1 MGVYVCVYMC
11 GCGVSGTSYYFE
23 VLMYTFL
30 VTLYSA
36 MCSAFSVRYGAIEII
51 IIIEMST
58 RSFIHSFFILIPL
71 ASGGTTVTESH
82 GLAVGISLFLFI
94 ICTVIGIVILR
105 WVVHK
110 GYLRHVARSY
120 KSFCCPNTPVS
131 FDNVQLVPLV

>member
-1 MGVYVCVYMC
+1 
-11 GCGVSGTSYYFE
+11 
-23 VLMYTFL
+23 MYTFL
-30 VTLYSA
+30 STLYSA
-36 MCSAFSVRYGAIEII
+36 MCSAFSMRYSTIEMTTII

-58 RSFIHSFFILIPL
+58 HSFIRSCFILIPL